1 MHANQAGDRQP
12 GEKRTEAVR
21 IDFYD
26 TAVYWSLKT
35 EMNKRSKLF
44 CIEIID
50 VPTGGKSMIVIFA
63 DKGELTNQWED
74 LVKSIMIYGEY
85 RQISRLMGIQSLHS
99 SAAT

>member
-50 VPTGGKSMIVIFA
+50 VSTGGKSMSVIFA

-74 LVKSIMIYGEY
+74 LVKSML
-85 RQISRLMGIQSLHS
+85 RFV
-99 SAAT
+99 